1 MYSMHDTKIFYRQKW
16 QNNIGEKGRVGAIAR
31 GYVQNSLV
39 LREKSDIL

>member
-16 QNNIGEKGRVGAIAR
+16 QNSIGEKGRVGAIAR